1 MKGGVAFVYSYG
13 EVDFNLV
20 PFPMRE
26 TVIPGLLIQWMYIKS
41 LTLGNT
47 DSLTG
52 LSRLS
57 LPQALVQPHM
67 EKSLFKA
74 IEPQMLEESQGSKS
88 LKKKKNPQTG
98 TNSYFT
104 SV

>member
-1 MKGGVAFVYSYG
+1 MKGAVAFVYSYG

-26 TVIPGLLIQWMYIKS
+26 TVLPGLLIQWMYIKA

-52 LSRLS
+52 LSRPS
-57 LPQALVQPHM
+57 LPQALSNLIWR
-67 EKSLFKA
+67 KASLR
-74 IEPQMLEESQGSKS
+74 PSNPRCWRN
-88 LKKKKNPQTG
+88 LKVPRA
-98 TNSYFT
+98 
-104 SV
+104 